1 MPEFLGRPNLPNAL
15 ANSLVQ
21 LASQEENP
29 LATAL
34 KTIGGLAEKAG
45 DMAYDERKEKGK
57 QTHDIKLKQMEIDA
71 RMTEH
76 RAGLLTELVKNDQVV
91 ESLISSKPMNA
102 TDAAALLGPK
112 AAGGTQAGLI
122 KEAFGSVG
130 TPKVINPAAAGGIP
144 SEDIGLKPGF
154 SITKKAPKTAAN
166 RIPVT
171 PDMVQKYPA
180 LSKVKDLSNSEW
192 LGLQRSGEAANRY
205 KGAMDDKLWARAK
218 ALAEQDMEF
227 VQASMEGDEAK
238 IAEIIDRKKRI
249 VLKTGGVVGAT
260 PGASKRK
267 ELGSIIADAF
277 EKGLSQ

>member
-1 MPEFLGRPNLPNAL
+1 MPEFLSRPNLPNAL

-21 LASQEENP
+21 LASQEKNP
-29 LATAL
+29 LAMAL
-34 KTIGGLAEKAG
+34 EALGGLAETGGEVAMRG
-45 DMAYDERKEKGK
+45 RESKEKFAQDK
-57 QTHDIKLKQMEIDA
+57 EMKKMEIEA
-71 RMTEH
+71 RATEH

-91 ESLISSKPMNA
+91 KSLIESRPMNA
-102 TDAAALLGPK
+102 TDAASLMGDK
-112 AAGGTQAGLI
+112 VKTQAGLI
-122 KEAFGSVG
+122 KEDFGSVG
-130 TPKVINPAAAGGIP
+130 TPKVLSSIPGIP
-144 SEDIGLKPGF
+144 SEDIGLAPGF
-154 SITKKAPKTAAN
+154 TITKREAKSSAS

-171 PDMVQKYPA
+171 PDMVKKYPA
-180 LSKVKDLSNSEW
+180 LSKIKDLSNSEW

-218 ALAEQDMEF
+218 ALADQDIEY

-238 IAEIIDRKKRI
+238 IAEILDRKKRI
-249 VLKTGGVVGAT
+249 VLKTGGVVGAA